1 MKSFLQLKK
10 LLLSVAVIFWGP
22 LLGAEEPA
30 SIELE
35 GVFEGNIAYLQ
46 PNGEVR
52 NVDLQVALT
61 MTGETSLRPGGGTE
75 QVIDGAFLLD
85 GEGGAYTFNK
95 VSFDLD
101 EAKLDMKYNRQ
112 EINGGSEEPASFRLV
127 GFFNAEGVVEG
138 RVFSGDRGPIGN
150 FNMKRSN
157 RSSFEFRA
165 NFVGSWSGYAKLK
178 EGGKVPVRIE
188 LVDREGST
196 TNPIEMEF
204 SYTPGKLAHIRW
216 ASINFAAS
224 TVTIDYLRGI
234 VNLRRTESGNSSDIV
249 VEFKID
255 PVTRSAI
262 GIIKSSSRGLVAS
275 FELPTEGNVQ

>member
-1 MKSFLQLKK
+1 MAFALTFAGQNL
-10 LLLSVAVIFWGP
+10 F
-22 LLGAEEPA
+22 AEEPA
-30 SIELE
+30 SIELD
-35 GVFEGNIAYLQ
+35 GIFQGNIAYLQ
-46 PNGEVR
+46 PNGTVR
-52 NVDLQVALT
+52 DVDLQVSLT
-61 MTGETSLRPGGGTE
+61 MTGETSLRPGGGSE

-127 GFFNAEGVVEG
+127 GYFNAEGLVEG
-138 RVFSGDRGPIGN
+138 RVFSGDRGPIGK
-150 FNMKRSN
+150 FTLKRTD
-157 RSSFEFRA
+157 RTSFDFRA
-165 NFVGSWSGYAKLK
+165 NYAGDWSGFAKLRD
-178 EGGKVPVRIE
+178 GGKVPVSIS

-224 TVTIDYLRGI
+224 TVTIDYLRGV
-234 VNLRRTESGNSSDIV
+234 VNLRRTESGTASDIV
-249 VEFKID
+249 IEFKID
-255 PVTRSAI
+255 PVSRFAI

-275 FELPTEGNVQ
+275 FELPPKGSVQ